1 MMAKKPM
8 PAKKV
13 PMAPMKKMPMGPHTD
28 MPKDVKMPKGC

>member
-1 MMAKKPM
+1 MAKKPM

>member
-1 MMAKKPM
+1 MAKKPM
-8 PAKKV
+8 PVKKV